1 MNLRRYTIKK
11 LLYFSAAIILTSIVV
26 FTSVFFIQQRTSEH
40 DKGLLLSLERLS
52 QYNLMMQIAKDEFLF
67 RDAFNNQ
74 LYKTGNSPNSSK
86 FDSLMSKTQ
95 DELAL
100 LDKNFDNQQIN
111 DLKKQVV
118 DYHKSFSNFKELV
131 IARGFKDFGLE
142 GDLRGK
148 IHQVEKTINL
158 KVDYRLMSQ
167 MLMLRRH
174 EKDYII
180 RRDTSYLRKFS
191 ETVQTTLLYAMNHYG
206 GVKSEVAQ
214 QLIDY
219 SRLFQ
224 EYAAIDAR
232 IGRNDNEG
240 ALADLN
246 NQSKNYSHSLN
257 EISNLLTS
265 KIRKTSYKAY
275 ISMLMLI
282 ITISCLVLLIFAKI
296 SRHITKTI
304 KSIQSTVKKLGKG
317 ELPQP
322 IKIKG
327 DDEFSSMENSI
338 NDLTIALRNT
348 RDFANEVGNGN
359 FYSEVNVFGNT
370 GELGS
375 GLLEMRKKLMEVAIE
390 QEKNIKENQRRSWLN
405 ECLAK
410 TSDLLRA
417 NHTDT
422 ATLCFEFIRFAI
434 KSTDALQ
441 GGVFLVSKDEEDNKE
456 YLELI
461 ASYAYDR
468 RKYITKRYE
477 KYEGII
483 GSCLYEKD
491 IVFLTDIPK
500 DYTHLT
506 TGLGVGNPSCVV
518 LIPLLTDMNEILGV
532 MEIASHKIID
542 EIQMEFLRKG
552 CVNLASSIK
561 FFNMI
566 KENERII
573 TQMKFQTEELMSS
586 EEELKQNME
595 ELKATREEMERR
607 EQELLDEIKELNYR
621 LVNVDFE
628 IKTLVKN

>member
-11 LLYFSAAIILTSIVV
+11 LLYFSAAIILISIVAFTSI
-26 FTSVFFIQQRTSEH
+26 FFIQQRTSEY
-40 DKGLLLSLERLS
+40 DKELLLSLERLS
-52 QYNLMMQIAKDEFLF
+52 QYNLMMQLAKDEFLF

-74 LYKTGNSPNSSK
+74 LYKTGNSPNASK
-86 FDSLMSKTQ
+86 FDSLMRKTQ

-100 LDKNFDNQQIN
+100 LDKNFGNQQIN
-111 DLKKQVV
+111 ALQKQVV

-131 IARGFKDFGLE
+131 ITRGFKDFGLE
-142 GDLRGK
+142 GELRDK

-158 KVDYRLMSQ
+158 KMDYRLMSQ

-191 ETVQTTLLYAMNHYG
+191 ETVQTTLLYASNNYG
-206 GVKSEVAQ
+206 GIKSEVSQ
-214 QLIDY
+214 KLIDY
-219 SRLFQ
+219 NKLFQ
-224 EYAAIDAR
+224 EYAGIDAR

-246 NQSKNYSHSLN
+246 KQSKIYSHSLN
-257 EISNLLTS
+257 EISNLLTN

-282 ITISCLVLLIFAKI
+282 ITISGLVLLIFAKI
-296 SRHITKTI
+296 SRHITRTI

-327 DDEFSSMENSI
+327 NDEFSSMENSI

-405 ECLAK
+405 ESLAK
-410 TSDLLRA
+410 ASDLLRA
-417 NHTDT
+417 NHKDT

-441 GGVFLVSKDEEDNKE
+441 GGIFLVTSDEEDNKE
-456 YLELI
+456 YLDLV

-506 TGLGVGNPSCVV
+506 TGLGIGNPSCVV
-518 LIPLLTDMNEILGV
+518 LIPLITDMDEILGV
-532 MEIASHKIID
+532 MEIASQKIVD
-542 EIQMEFLRKG
+542 EIQIEFLRKG

-573 TQMKFQTEELMSS
+573 SQMKLKTEELMSS

-595 ELKATREEMERR
+595 ELKATREDMERR
-607 EQELLDEIKELNYR
+607 EEELLDEIEQLNYR
-621 LVNVDFE
+621 LHNVDFE
-628 IKTLVKN
+628 IKTLIKN